1 METEQGKRSQNASN
15 IEEELKFLLC
25 SRWGEL
31 QEEVMILKCLKDKN
45 YDKSGLIN
53 RIKQKIHF
61 IGGVMEYN
69 SKGIEELNVINQVI
83 EQGKVKK
90 QWLKIEKLMN
100 KTDMKLKKI

>member
-1 METEQGKRSQNASN
+1 
-15 IEEELKFLLC
+15 
-25 SRWGEL
+25 
-31 QEEVMILKCLKDKN
+31 MILKCLEDKN

-61 IGGVMEYN
+61 ISGVMEYN

-83 EQGKVKK
+83 EQGKVRE

-100 KTDMKLKKI
+100 DTNMKL

>member
-1 METEQGKRSQNASN
+1 METERGKSSQNASVM
-15 IEEELKFLLC
+15 EEETKFLLC

-31 QEEVMILKCLKDKN
+31 QEEVMILKCLEDKN
-45 YDKSGLIN
+45 YDKSRLIN

-100 KTDMKLKKI
+100 NTHMKLKKI

>member
-1 METEQGKRSQNASN
+1 METEQGKSSQNASVM
-15 IEEELKFLLC
+15 EEELKFLLC

-31 QEEVMILKCLKDKN
+31 QEEVMILKCLEDKN

-69 SKGIEELNVINQVI
+69 SKGIEELNVINQLI

-100 KTDMKLKKI
+100 KTDMKLKII

>member
-1 METEQGKRSQNASN
+1 M
-15 IEEELKFLLC
+15 EEELKFLLC

-31 QEEVMILKCLKDKN
+31 QEEVMILKCLEDKN
-45 YDKSGLIN
+45 YDISGLIN

-83 EQGKVKK
+83 EQGKVRE
-90 QWLKIEKLMN
+90 QWLEIEKLMN
-100 KTDMKLKKI
+100 STNTKL

>member
-1 METEQGKRSQNASN
+1 MV
-15 IEEELKFLLC
+15 LKHL
-25 SRWGEL
+25 E
-31 QEEVMILKCLKDKN
+31 DKN
-45 YDKSGLIN
+45 YDKSVLIN

-100 KTDMKLKKI
+100 KPNMKLKKI

>member
-1 METEQGKRSQNASN
+1 MV
-15 IEEELKFLLC
+15 LKHL
-25 SRWGEL
+25 E
-31 QEEVMILKCLKDKN
+31 DKN
-45 YDKSGLIN
+45 YDKSVLIN

-61 IGGVMEYN
+61 ISGVMEYN

-100 KTDMKLKKI
+100 KPNMKLKKI